1 MRPHQSPKKPRPASN
16 RRRLK
21 RVPQR
26 RLPHKLWVVIDDPAV
41 LRAIERFA
49 APISF
54 ATLDGNKAKW
64 PALDRQVKIA
74 KDLLLLSLA
83 HIDVI
88 APKVRQMVRYCE
100 AEGIEIQEDY
110 LRSLIR
116 AKFAKGLHHVWPNG
130 DDDDDDDDDPASPA
144 PQPIGSPSTAT
155 K

>member
-1 MRPHQSPKKPRPASN
+1 MTPRKSPKKPRPASN

-26 RLPHKLWVVIDDPAV
+26 RLPQQMWVVIDDPAV

-49 APISF
+49 APIAF
-54 ATLDGNKAKW
+54 LTRDGRKVAM
-64 PALDRQVKIA
+64 PAWRRQVKVA
-74 KDLLLLSLA
+74 KDLLTLSLA
-83 HIDVI
+83 HVDVI
-88 APKVRQMVRYCE
+88 APRFRQMVRYCE

-116 AKFAKGLHHVWPNG
+116 AKFAKGLHHIWPNG
-130 DDDDDDDDDPASPA
+130 DDDEDDDDSTA
-144 PQPIGSPSTAT
+144 PEVQPITPGSAA

>member
-1 MRPHQSPKKPRPASN
+1 MRPHKSPKKPRPASN
-16 RRRLK
+16 HRRLK

-49 APISF
+49 APITF
-54 ATLDGNKAKW
+54 VTLDGKKAAL
-64 PALDRQVKIA
+64 PALERQVKVA
-74 KDLLLLSLA
+74 KDLLTLSLA

-88 APKVRQMVRYCE
+88 APKLLQMIRYCD
-100 AEGIEIQEDY
+100 AEGIQIHDDY

-130 DDDDDDDDDPASPA
+130 DDDDDDDDSTA
-144 PQPIGSPSTAT
+144 PEVQPITPGSAA